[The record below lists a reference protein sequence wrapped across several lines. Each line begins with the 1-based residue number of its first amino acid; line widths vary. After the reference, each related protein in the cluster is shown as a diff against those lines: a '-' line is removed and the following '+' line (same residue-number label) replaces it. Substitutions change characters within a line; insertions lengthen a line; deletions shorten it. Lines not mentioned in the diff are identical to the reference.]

1 MRIVDR
7 ALRRPRLAGR
17 RALRSTGDRVGQVRD
32 PASEPD
38 ADIGFATVHR
48 LEDGDRFAF
57 LHPRADQRRALG
69 ADIAQLGA
77 ALAEDGNGVI
87 VERVGRLEA
96 QLHRVARGAEHAL
109 HTPVALA
116 LVLVRKV
123 DADNGGGQV
132 VHGGDV
138 TFCPACRKVY
148 LIQA

>member
-57 LHPRADQRRALG
+57 LHPLADQRRAFG
-69 ADIAQLGA
+69 ADIAQLNA
-77 ALAEDGNGVI
+77 ALAEDGNRV
-87 VERVGRLEA
+87 VVVWVGRLEA
-96 QLHRVARGAEHAL
+96 QLDHVARRAEHAF
-109 HTPVALA
+109 HAPVALA
-116 LVLVRKV
+116 LVLVREV
-123 DADNGGGQV
+123 DADDGGG
-132 VHGGDV
+132 
-138 TFCPACRKVY
+138 
-148 LIQA
+148 